1 MKMERIA
8 IIEGLRSPIA
18 KASGRFKRLQADEL
32 AGMVLRELVLR
43 TDIPFEMFDEVV
55 VGNVAGPPHAS
66 NVARVIA
73 IRAGFDKS
81 IPAVTVNRNC
91 ASGMEAITASANR
104 LRLKERSIICAGGVE
119 SMSNIPIFHNDK
131 MRDFIFQFGSSRTF
145 MQKLST
151 LSQFRLDYL
160 KPVIGLMSG
169 LTDPISG
176 LIMGNTAEVLAKEFG
191 IDRETQDAYA
201 VQSHQR
207 AEMAIDNKLF
217 SSEILPIVHDTRHGG
232 VLENDDGIRKGQNM
246 KALGKLRPFFDRKY
260 GTVTAGNS
268 SQVSDGAAGV
278 VLMLESRAKEMGL
291 TPLGYL
297 KDHVY
302 VGLEAA
308 RMGLGPVFAT
318 AKLMEQAKMDM
329 KDIEL
334 VELNEAF
341 AVQVLANMRAFESD
355 DFAKKELGRSKA
367 LGALDMDLLNVN
379 GGAVAIGHPV
389 GMSGMRL
396 VIHLLKEMRRRS
408 LQTGLATLCVGGGQ
422 GAALLLE
429 VD

>member
-1 MKMERIA
+1 MRHERIA

-18 KASGRFKRLQADEL
+18 KASGRFKNIQADEL
-32 AGMVLRELVLR
+32 AGTVMRELVLR
-43 TDIPFEMFDEVV
+43 TQIPFEMFDEVV

-73 IRAGFDKS
+73 IRAGFDKT

-91 ASGMEAITASANR
+91 ASGMEALTSAANR
-104 LRLKERSIICAGGVE
+104 LRLYERSIICAAGVE
-119 SMSNIPIFHNDK
+119 SMSNIPIFHNDR
-131 MRDFIFQFGSSRTF
+131 MRDFIYQLSSSRTL

-151 LSQFRLDYL
+151 LSHFRPDFL

-176 LIMGNTAEVLAKEFG
+176 MIMGNTAEVLAKEFG
-191 IDRETQDAYA
+191 ISREEQDAYA

-207 AEMAIDNKLF
+207 AEAAQDKGLYQD
-217 SSEILPIVHDTRHGG
+217 EILPIIHDIRHGG
-232 VLENDDGIRKGQNM
+232 ILENDDGLRRGQSM
-246 KALGKLRPFFDRKY
+246 EALGKLKPFFDRRY

-268 SQVSDGAAGV
+268 SQVSDGAAATV
-278 VLMLESRAKEMGL
+278 VMLESRAKELGL

-297 KDHVY
+297 KDHAY
-302 VGLEAA
+302 VGLDAH

-318 AKLMEQAKMDM
+318 AQLLKQSKISMT
-329 KDIEL
+329 DIEL
-334 VELNEAF
+334 IELNEAF
-341 AVQVLANMRAFESD
+341 AVQVLANMMAFESPL
-355 DFAKKELGRSKA
+355 FARKELGLSEA
-367 LGALDMDLLNVN
+367 LGTIDMDLLNVN
-379 GGAVAIGHPV
+379 GGGVAIGHPV

-408 LQTGLATLCVGGGQ
+408 KQTGLATLCVGGGQ

-429 VD
+429 VE